1 MTSTGLQK
9 AIYAALSADPA
20 LAAIKVVKYYEEADG
35 QYPFLV
41 YKEISNVPA
50 MHADN
55 AEVAARVTYQISI
68 VTIDDEYEAIE
79 GIIKNVMTTMG
90 FLRVSSEELH
100 DGNDYM
106 RVLRYCRAVSV

>member
-1 MTSTGLQK
+1 MTSTEMQK
-9 AIYAALSADPA
+9 AIYASLSADPA
-20 LAAIKVVKYYEEADG
+20 LDAIKVVKYYEEADG
-35 QYPFLV
+35 QYPFVV

-68 VTIDDEYEAIE
+68 VTADDNYEAIE

-106 RVLRYCRAVSV
+106 RVLRYCRAVES

>member
-20 LAAIKVVKYYEEADG
+20 LDAIKVVKYYEEADG

-79 GIIKNVMTTMG
+79 TIIKNVMTTMG
-90 FLRVSSEELH
+90 FLRISSEELH
-100 DGNDYM
+100 DGDDYM